1 MNPLGADGLF
11 AGGGTS
17 LLGKQLLAVGAT
29 LVWSF
34 VVTFVLA
41 KIIDA
46 TIGLRVAPDQEAEGL
61 DVTQHAEA
69 AYAYGDFGSMGRIGA

>member
-1 MNPLGADGLF
+1 MA
-11 AGGGTS
+11 
-17 LLGKQLLAVGAT
+17 AT

-34 VVTFVLA
+34 VLTFLLA

-69 AYAYGDFGSMGRIGA
+69 AYA